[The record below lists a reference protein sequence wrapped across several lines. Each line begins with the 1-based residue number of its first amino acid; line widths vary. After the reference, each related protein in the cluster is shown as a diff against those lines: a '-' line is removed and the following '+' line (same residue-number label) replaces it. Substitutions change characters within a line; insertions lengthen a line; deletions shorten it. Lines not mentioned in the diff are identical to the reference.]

1 MTLCLFGTAFFEGIF
16 MKYDAVIFD
25 LDGTLTDTLEDL
37 KNSVNF
43 VMREF
48 GFPERTTDE
57 VRSFVG
63 NGVKRLIDLSVPE
76 NTSDEVS
83 AECLSVF
90 KSFYKDNSLVSTKP
104 YDGIIP
110 MLEKLKKDGVKTAVV
125 TNKMHEAAVDIVNLF
140 FGELIDVTIGQID
153 GVAQKP
159 QPDGI
164 YSALEK
170 LGVSKEKSVYVGDS
184 EVDCITAKNAG
195 IPCIGVTWGFRDREI
210 LVGNGADFI
219 INFPEEIFIVE

>member
-1 MTLCLFGTAFFEGIF
+1 MTLYLFGTAFFEGIF

-43 VMREF
+43 AMREF

-140 FGELIDVTIGQID
+140 FGELIDVAIGQID

>member
-43 VMREF
+43 AMREF

-140 FGELIDVTIGQID
+140 FGELIDVAIGQID

>member
-1 MTLCLFGTAFFEGIF
+1 MSFTARRFLKGIS
-16 MKYDAVIFD
+16 MKYDAIIFD

-43 VMREF
+43 AMRKS

-57 VRSFVG
+57 IRSFVG
-63 NGVKRLIDLSVPE
+63 NGVKRLVDLSVPE
-76 NTSDEVS
+76 NTSAEAA
-83 AECLSVF
+83 AECLAVF
-90 KSFYKDNSLVSTKP
+90 KRHYKENSLVETKP

-110 MLEKLKKDGVKTAVV
+110 MLESLKKEGIRTAVV

-140 FGELIDVTIGQID
+140 FGELIDVAIGQID

-195 IPCIGVTWGFRDREI
+195 IPCIGVTWGFRSKEV
-210 LVGNGADFI
+210 LVDNGADFI
-219 INFPEEIFIVE
+219 INSPEEIFIVE